1 MRIGV
6 PRELPIAGQVESRV
20 ALAPPEVA
28 ELGREGHEV
37 WIERGAGEGAGFS
50 DLAYQDA
57 GARLVYRRAEVV
69 GRAEILVS
77 IGRLIPADLDVIEP
91 GTPSLA
97 FHQLAMAPAALRRR
111 YAEADVV
118 AIGMDRLKNPEGRY
132 PVIGR
137 LSELAGALGPQLA
150 ARLLES
156 SSAGRPGIL
165 LGRLPGVPPA
175 EVVILGAGVLGVSAA
190 RAFAG
195 IGASVHLLD
204 RDLDRLREAA
214 STLPANVV
222 TAIASREAVDR
233 AIRFANVVVGAV
245 RTPGELNP
253 VLVSEA
259 QVRTMRP
266 GSVVLDFAIAEGCSF
281 ATSRPIPGPEAA
293 YSVHGVVHFTMLNA
307 TTLVART
314 ASRLLSQAIL
324 PYVSLLGTGVTPKAH
339 RVFAP
344 AIYFGEGMDES

>member
-6 PRELPIAGQVESRV
+6 PRELPIAGQIESRV
-20 ALAPPEVA
+20 ALAPPEIA
-28 ELGREGHEV
+28 ELTREGHEV
-37 WIERGAGEGAGFS
+37 HVERGAGAGAGFP
-50 DLAYQDA
+50 DRAYEEA
-57 GARLVYRRAEVV
+57 GAHLVYQRAEVI

-77 IGRLIPADLDVIEP
+77 IGRLVPADLDVVEP
-91 GTPSLA
+91 GTTSLA
-97 FHQLAMAPAALRRR
+97 FHQLAMAPQALRRR
-111 YAEADVV
+111 YAEAEVV
-118 AIGMDRLKNPEGRY
+118 AVGLDRLKNNEGRY

-137 LSELAGALGPQLA
+137 LSELAGAIAPQLA

-156 SSAGRPGIL
+156 TEPGRPGML

-175 EVVILGAGVLGVSAA
+175 EVVILGAGVLGGSAA
-190 RAFAG
+190 RGFAG

-204 RDLDRLREAA
+204 HDLDRLRAA
-214 STLPANVV
+214 ADVLPGGVV

-253 VLVSEA
+253 VLVSDE
-259 QVRTMRP
+259 QVRSMRS
-266 GSVVLDFAIAEGCSF
+266 GAVVLDFAIAEGCSF

-293 YSVHGVVHFTMLNA
+293 YSVHGVTHFTMLNA

-314 ASRLLSQAIL
+314 ASRLLSQAVL
-324 PYVSLLGTGVTPKAH
+324 PYVSLLGTGVTAKAH
-339 RVFAP
+339 RTFAP
-344 AIYFGEGMDES
+344 AIYFGEGQDD